1 MENGALNKMSKL
13 SVNDVFKQK
22 GGTLGLLIIAVIVVL
37 IAFNLPAILA
47 WVNNLVRLVGSLLVL
62 GLILF
67 VVFDKRTRLAAST
80 WYMLMVRKLMGL
92 IVRMDPIAILEDTI
106 KRAYKTI
113 AKLEKAMGNLNG
125 VYKGFEKKVEV
136 KKVELT
142 DCLERKKVAIK
153 TGKKEVELLEDR
165 QSVRIEALIKDYIS
179 LRDSAEKWYDTLSKL
194 AEMAKFTVTDAENE
208 VEAQKEKYEMVKQ
221 SHSAFKSAMSVI
233 NGDPDELA
241 LYNQAFQFVEK
252 DIMEK
257 LGEMDRVIN
266 SAGGIVDKI
275 DIDNEVFK
283 VKGDDLLK
291 KYEELG
297 IDALFA
303 KMETP
308 PNKQFP
314 TESIV
319 SGSDPVLTESKKK
332 YFK

>member
-1 MENGALNKMSKL
+1 
-13 SVNDVFKQK
+13 
-22 GGTLGLLIIAVIVVL
+22 
-37 IAFNLPAILA
+37 
-47 WVNNLVRLVGSLLVL
+47 
-62 GLILF
+62 
-67 VVFDKRTRLAAST
+67 
-80 WYMLMVRKLMGL
+80 
-92 IVRMDPIAILEDTI
+92 
-106 KRAYKTI
+106 
-113 AKLEKAMGNLNG
+113 
-125 VYKGFEKKVEV
+125 
-136 KKVELT
+136 
-142 DCLERKKVAIK
+142 
-153 TGKKEVELLEDR
+153 
-165 QSVRIEALIKDYIS
+165 
-179 LRDSAEKWYDTLSKL
+179 
-194 AEMAKFTVTDAENE
+194 MAKFTVTDAENE

-297 IDALFA
+297 IDALFE

-308 PNKQFP
+308 ALKPFP
-314 TESIV
+314 IEGV
-319 SGSDPVLTESKKK
+319 VPGSDPVLTESKKK